1 MNNSAKPRIT
11 FSLIQTLSIIFVTI
25 TLLVIVLSVTS
36 VRGIDKIGYQFSHL
50 SERALPLSTN
60 NAALTQNILEQVKY
74 IGYGT
79 RAKSVEQLDSI
90 RADLLKLDQNATVR
104 LEEMKG
110 ITQEFGSLIDSTLQE
125 ELTQNI
131 EKFSQYSTAIIQS
144 QQTQLEQT
152 AKIAEQATGFRYG
165 LSSIGPEM
173 NRIAS
178 FLAID
183 NPESMDAANRFV
195 AASGV
200 MESTFLLF
208 MVQEEMELAQ
218 KEYKE
223 LKTRISGLELAFD
236 DFKEWHPDVKEF
248 ASLTAPYQMVL
259 EGFKSGGILD
269 QIMIRLETAQNQ
281 NSDFTQ
287 AALMADNI
295 ADQLAAL
302 SNITTEIIQSK
313 EQEVQSTINEITL
326 ALLIGG
332 AVLVS
337 LVVVSWLGLRVWVN
351 KGMKNITTSLTY
363 MTEHD
368 FSHSPALVGPMEF
381 HDIAGKLNQVI
392 ASTNESLTTVTSNC
406 ESLYKTAQLSHDA
419 AEYSNQG
426 LTLQNEALL
435 SMVTTINQLEASIR
449 EIAGVTNDSYTDS
462 VTAAEHSSQGVKAVE
477 ENRYR
482 LEALEESLN
491 TNESAM
497 SELDSSVSRI
507 SELVDLITGIAEST
521 NLLAL
526 NAAIEAARAGEHGRG
541 FAVVA
546 DEVRKLAK
554 DTTQQTGSIRNMMSQ
569 LQASAAKSRQAVLE
583 SRNEMVSAL
592 QSSDEVKLTFADI
605 ESAVTHIRARVEQIS
620 VATEEQERATAD
632 VSRSIV
638 QISDQATQTKHQ
650 LESMVDSSQQVAS
663 IAGQQK
669 AMLDK
674 YCLN

>member
-1 MNNSAKPRIT
+1 MNYSAKPRIT
-11 FSLIQTLSIIFVTI
+11 FSLIQTLSVIFVTI
-25 TLLVIVLSVTS
+25 TLLAILLSIAS

-79 RAKSVEQLDSI
+79 RAKSLEELNSI
-90 RADLLKLDQNATVR
+90 RTDLQALDQNATKR

-110 ITQEFGSLIDSTLQE
+110 IAQQFATLLDPTLQQ
-125 ELTQNI
+125 ELTLNI
-131 EKFSQYSTAIIQS
+131 AKFAQYSASIMQS

-152 AKIAEQATGFRYG
+152 AKIAEQASGFRYG

-183 NPESMDAANRFV
+183 NAESMDAANRFV

-200 MESTFLLF
+200 MESTFILF
-208 MVQEEMELAQ
+208 MVQNEMELAQ
-218 KEYKE
+218 TEYKE

-259 EGFKSGGILD
+259 DGFKSGGILD
-269 QIMIRLETAQNQ
+269 QIMIRLETAQIQ
-281 NSDFTQ
+281 NDDFAQ
-287 AALMADNI
+287 AALIADNI

-302 SNITTEIIQSK
+302 SQITTDIIQTK
-313 EQEVQSTINEITL
+313 EHEVQRTINEITL
-326 ALLIGG
+326 TLLVGG
-332 AVLVS
+332 TLLVAI
-337 LVVVSWLGLRVWVN
+337 VVVSWLWLRVWVN
-351 KGMKNITTSLTY
+351 NGMNNITQNLTL

-368 FSHSPALVGPMEF
+368 FSHKANLMGPMEF
-381 HDIAGKLNQVI
+381 HDIARKLNQVI
-392 ASTNESLTTVTSNC
+392 ESTNESLTIVTSNC
-406 ESLYKTAQLSHDA
+406 ESLYQTAQLSHDA

-426 LTLQNEALL
+426 LSRQNEALL

-449 EIAGVTNDSYTDS
+449 VIAGVTNDSYTDS

-482 LEALEESLN
+482 LHALEQSLN
-491 TNESAM
+491 INETAM
-497 SELDSSVSRI
+497 SELESSVARI

-546 DEVRKLAK
+546 DEVRKLAQ
-554 DTTQQTGSIRNMMSQ
+554 DTTQQTGSIRDMMSQ
-569 LQASAAKSRQAVLE
+569 LQASAAKSRQAVWD
-583 SRNEMVSAL
+583 SRDEMVSAL
-592 QSSDEVKLTFADI
+592 QSSDEVKLTFTDI
-605 ESAVTHIRARVEQIS
+605 ESVVAHIRARIEQIS

-638 QISDQATQTKHQ
+638 QISDQATQTKQQ
-650 LESMVDSSQQVAS
+650 LESMVDSSQQVAN

-669 AMLDK
+669 AMLTK
-674 YCLN
+674 YALS

>member
-25 TLLVIVLSVTS
+25 TILVTVLSVTS
-36 VRGIDKIGYQFSHL
+36 VRGIDKIGSQFSQL

-90 RADLLKLDQNATVR
+90 RVDLLKLDQNVNVR
-104 LEEMKG
+104 LKEMKG
-110 ITQEFGSLIDSTLQE
+110 ITQEFGSLIDPMLQE
-125 ELTQNI
+125 ELIQNI
-131 EKFSQYSTAIIQS
+131 AKFSQYSAAIIQS
-144 QQTQLEQT
+144 QQTQLQQT
-152 AKIAEQATGFRYG
+152 AKITEQAAGFRYG

-178 FLAID
+178 FLAIE

-208 MVQEEMELAQ
+208 MVQEEKELAQ

-236 DFKEWHPDVKEF
+236 DFKEWHPDVNEF
-248 ASLTAPYQMVL
+248 SSLTAPYQMVL

-269 QIMIRLETAQNQ
+269 QIMIRLETAQSQ
-281 NSDFTQ
+281 NSDFSQ

-302 SNITTEIIQSK
+302 SHITTDIIQSK

-326 ALLIGG
+326 ALLVGG
-332 AVLVS
+332 AVLVF

-368 FSHSPALVGPMEF
+368 FSHLAKLTGPMEF
-381 HDIAGKLNQVI
+381 HDIAVKLNLVI
-392 ASTNESLTTVTSNC
+392 ASTNESLTMVTSNC
-406 ESLYKTAQLSHDA
+406 ETLYQTAQLSHDA
-419 AEYSNQG
+419 AENSNQG
-426 LTLQNEALL
+426 LTIQNEALL

-462 VTAAEHSSQGVKAVE
+462 VTASEHSSQGVKAVE

-482 LEALEESLN
+482 LEALEVSLN
-491 TNESAM
+491 INESAM

-507 SELVDLITGIAEST
+507 SELVDLINGIAEST

-554 DTTQQTGSIRNMMSQ
+554 DTTQQTGSIRDMMSQ

-638 QISDQATQTKHQ
+638 QISDQATQTKLQ
-650 LESMVDSSQQVAS
+650 LESMVDSSQQVAN

-669 AMLDK
+669 AMLAK
-674 YCLN
+674 YALS